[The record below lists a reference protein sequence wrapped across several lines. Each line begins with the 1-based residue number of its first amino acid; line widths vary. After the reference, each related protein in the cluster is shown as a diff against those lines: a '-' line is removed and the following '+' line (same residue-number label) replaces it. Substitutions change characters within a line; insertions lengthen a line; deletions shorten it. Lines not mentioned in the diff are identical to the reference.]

1 MLYTFRQTSL
11 SVKEISIVKK
21 VLIIIIITI
30 KKQSKTI
37 KKCAYKHRKVYLIGK
52 FIIQWKCFENLINM
66 FTGWCCWRMVCPP
79 GWRWGWGGV
88 GGGANCRKRGYI
100 DIVLEIEYS
109 QLSLRPTPL
118 GPTPSVRFRESNK
131 GSKLKTGTNSW
142 CLSYRG
148 VHLNRC
154 LLRNSRL

>member
-1 MLYTFRQTSL
+1 
-11 SVKEISIVKK
+11 
-21 VLIIIIITI
+21 
-30 KKQSKTI
+30 
-37 KKCAYKHRKVYLIGK
+37 
-52 FIIQWKCFENLINM
+52 
-66 FTGWCCWRMVCPP
+66 MVCPP

-131 GSKLKTGTNSW
+131 GSKLKTGPT
-142 CLSYRG
+142 LG
-148 VHLNRC
+148 VCHTEVSILTGVC
-154 LLRNSRL
+154 